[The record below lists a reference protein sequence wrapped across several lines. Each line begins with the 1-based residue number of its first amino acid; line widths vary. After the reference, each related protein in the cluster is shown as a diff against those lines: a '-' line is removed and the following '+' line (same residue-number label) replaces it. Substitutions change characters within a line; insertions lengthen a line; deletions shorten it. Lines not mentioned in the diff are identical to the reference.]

1 MRYDS
6 DEEDLD
12 VYGQQR
18 PPPSS
23 NPFASSVDR
32 YAPAHSR
39 YDSQNPGDFTARAP
53 DDFGFRDDDDPYRDE
68 ASPKAPIVQ
77 GVNKRLSRV
86 GFGSSGSQR
95 RSGQYDDPELA
106 IGHQPLASAG
116 VLPAGREDAGHGWRI
131 DEDDEEQ
138 IAARLEAERRT
149 AQSRGK
155 ARGSLADLLRDRL
168 LFWRTGRVLE
178 GERLIHVNDPAA
190 NAPSKFTS
198 NYVSTSK
205 YNLVT
210 FLPKF
215 LLEQFSKYAVRVGG
229 KGPS

>member
-12 VYGQQR
+12 VYNGQQR

-53 DDFGFRDDDDPYRDE
+53 DDFAFRDDDDPYRDE

-77 GVNKRLSRV
+77 GVNKRHSRV

-95 RSGQYDDPELA
+95 RSGQYDDPERA

-116 VLPAGREDAGHGWRI
+116 VLPAGHEDGGRGWRI

-138 IAARLEAERRT
+138 IAARLEADRR
-149 AQSRGK
+149 ARGK
-155 ARGSLADLLRDRL
+155 ARGSVVDLLRDRL

-178 GERLIHVNDPAA
+178 GERMIHINDPTA
-190 NAPSKFTS
+190 NAPSKFAS

-215 LLEQFSKYAVRVGG
+215 LFGARRIRAVSG
-229 KGPS
+229 